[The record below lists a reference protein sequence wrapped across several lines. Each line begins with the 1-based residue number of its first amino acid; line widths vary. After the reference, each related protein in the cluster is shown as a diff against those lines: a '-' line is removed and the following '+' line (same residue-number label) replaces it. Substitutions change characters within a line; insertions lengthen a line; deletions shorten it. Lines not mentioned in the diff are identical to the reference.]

1 VLHTKLYGAA
11 PPVALTVIAPFDAPQ
26 FALVV
31 VDAIVIVE
39 VAPLMVTDTE
49 VWQLLASVTDTV

>member
-39 VAPLMVTDTE
+39 VAPLMVTDSI
-49 VWQLLASVTDTV
+49 VVQPFASTAVTV

>member
-11 PPVALTVIAPFDAPQ
+11 PPAALTAIAPFDAPQ

-31 VDAIVIVE
+31 VEAIVIVE
-39 VAPLMVTDTE
+39 VAPLMVTDSIVVHPFASTAVTE
-49 VWQLLASVTDTV
+49 